1 MSTNEELGRENHQL
15 RERLT
20 KLSEASL
27 RISESLDLDT
37 VLREV
42 AGSARVLCGAGVGV
56 ITTVD
61 DSGELQDLVISGFS
75 PDERERFLALPYG
88 PELWKYLS
96 ALGSPRRLSN
106 LGAHVDAVG

>member
-1 MSTNEELGRENHQL
+1 MPANEKLGRENRQL

-27 RISESLDLDT
+27 RISESLDIDT

-42 AGSARVLCGAGVGV
+42 AGSARVLRGAGVGV

-61 DSGELQDLVISGFS
+61 DSAELQDLVTSGFQS
-75 PDERERFLALPYG
+75 R
-88 PELWKYLS
+88 
-96 ALGSPRRLSN
+96 
-106 LGAHVDAVG
+106 